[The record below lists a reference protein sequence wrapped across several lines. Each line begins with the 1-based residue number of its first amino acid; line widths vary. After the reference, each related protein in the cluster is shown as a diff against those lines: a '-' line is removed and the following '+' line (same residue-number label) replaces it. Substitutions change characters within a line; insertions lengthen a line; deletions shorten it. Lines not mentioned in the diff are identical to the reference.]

1 MFHSCASC
9 GILFSCSQ
17 LPWQLEVHIRA
28 ERWRDTRWRSCRC
41 LPELRCQC
49 HPSLQR
55 QRQRQQ
61 PWHCQVQGK
70 DSHRN
75 VTGCVALIRI
85 LSLAQ
90 DTYNPGLRNSPCWWR
105 LSELGWG
112 GGAVWRGDLFRGVV
126 ECVFGCRYVFWGKTT
141 MSASCRADI
150 RRSFLYSV
158 QWKWVRVIKRTFRWR
173 SVVFFHSVIS
183 LVLTPSSSLK
193 WYLCRRKS

>member
-1 MFHSCASC
+1 MFDSCASC
-9 GILFSCSQ
+9 GTSFSRSQ

-41 LPELRCQC
+41 LPELRCQR

-61 PWHCQVQGK
+61 QWHCQVQGK

-105 LSELGWG
+105 LSELGGGQVGWG
-112 GGAVWRGDLFRGVV
+112 GG
-126 ECVFGCRYVFWGKTT
+126 GC
-141 MSASCRADI
+141 MA
-150 RRSFLYSV
+150 
-158 QWKWVRVIKRTFRWR
+158 WR
-173 SVVFFHSVIS
+173 SLQRCCGMRLWLSVC
-183 LVLTPSSSLK
+183 VLGENDNACVLQGWFPKVIPVQRAMEVSESD
-193 WYLCRRKS
+193 